1 MEAAGLA
8 SSILTFIDIS
18 FKIVKGANELYKSAS
33 GSTSENDHIA
43 NVVLDLEKAS
53 GYLSIAQSG
62 NNDPGFQSLL
72 VQCQSLSCDLLELLY
87 KLRVKDKTL
96 FKSFAAAFANAR
108 KQKDIASIE
117 HRLDQYRQQI
127 LLRLSLLFWH
137 VSKSSTDS
145 RAARGD
151 PTTKQPIRE

>member
-18 FKIVKGANELYKSAS
+18 FKIVKGAHELYKSAS
-33 GSTSENDHIA
+33 GSTSENNHIA
-43 NVVLDLEKAS
+43 NVALDLEKAS
-53 GYLSIAQSG
+53 AYLSIAQSG
-62 NNDPGFQSLL
+62 DNDPGLQSLL
-72 VQCQSLSCDLLELLY
+72 AQCQSLSRELLGLLD

-117 HRLDQYRQQI
+117 HRLDHYRQQI
-127 LLRLSLLFWH
+127 LLRLSLLFC
-137 VSKSSTDS
+137 TDS

-151 PTTKQPIRE
+151 

>member
-18 FKIVKGANELYKSAS
+18 FRIVKGAHELYKSAS

-43 NVVLDLEKAS
+43 DVVLDLEKAS
-53 GYLSIAQSG
+53 GYLSIAHSG
-62 NNDPGFQSLL
+62 NNDAGLQSLL
-72 VQCQSLSCDLLELLY
+72 AQCQSLSRDLLELLH

-127 LLRLSLLFWH
+127 LLRLSLLFWYVLFH
-137 VSKSSTDS
+137 T
-145 RAARGD
+145 
-151 PTTKQPIRE
+151 

>member
-8 SSILTFIDIS
+8 SSILTFLDIS
-18 FKIVKGANELYKSAS
+18 FKIVKGTHELYRSAS

-53 GYLSIAQSG
+53 ANLSIARSG
-62 NNDPGFQSLL
+62 DADPGLQILL
-72 VQCQSLSCDLLELLY
+72 IQCRSLSRDLLELLD

-127 LLRLSLLFWH
+127 LLRLSLLLWY
-137 VSKSSTDS
+137 SKPSTDS
-145 RAARGD
+145 RAVRGD
-151 PTTKQPIRE
+151 